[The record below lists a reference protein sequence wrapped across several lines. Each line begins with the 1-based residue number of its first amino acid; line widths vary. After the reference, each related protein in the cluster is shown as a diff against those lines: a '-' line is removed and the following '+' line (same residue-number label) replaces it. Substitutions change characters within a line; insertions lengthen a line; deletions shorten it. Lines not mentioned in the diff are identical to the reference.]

1 VVSADVEA
9 TSTGRSIDAKIILW
23 LKYFGRSGGAVV
35 AAARALDDRL
45 ASVRSLVNRIS
56 AVRIFWQSFVD
67 KATSASY
74 MARLAT
80 YLNEIAAPGTM
91 VHVEGITPAD
101 RDFGRLSE
109 FRCAIQAVD
118 NGLVAQEQGF
128 DAYVMGHFQDPGLYE
143 LRSALTI
150 PVVGVGEATLL
161 AASQLGRRL
170 GLVTLDKTF
179 EVWHYEQ
186 AERYGL
192 GGRVLHV
199 TSMGCRPEDFSA
211 AFAGD
216 AAARARML
224 SDFAD
229 CARPLV
235 DRGADVVIPAGVLP
249 GLLIASERGFKIGH
263 APVVNCAAVA
273 LKSAEMWV
281 QLQRLN
287 GTEPSRGPSFALANE
302 RARLDFR
309 ALVARPQAEPNM
321 R

>member
-1 VVSADVEA
+1 MEWRHAPP
-9 TSTGRSIDAKIILW
+9 
-23 LKYFGRSGGAVV
+23 
-35 AAARALDDRL
+35 
-45 ASVRSLVNRIS
+45 VNGIS

-67 KATSASY
+67 QATSAPY
-74 MARLAT
+74 MARLAS
-80 YLNEIAAPGTM
+80 YLNEIAAPGTT

-109 FRCAIQAVD
+109 FRCAIQAID
-118 NGLVAQEQGF
+118 NGLAAQDNGF

-170 GLVTLDKTF
+170 GLVTLDSAF

-186 AERYGL
+186 ADRYGL
-192 GGRVLHV
+192 SGRVVHV
-199 TSMGCRPEDFSA
+199 TGMGCRPEDFSA

-216 AAARARML
+216 ATAKTRML
-224 SDFAD
+224 SDFAA
-229 CARPLV
+229 CAQPLV
-235 DRGADVVIPAGVLP
+235 DRGADVIIPAGVLP
-249 GLLIASERGFKIGH
+249 GLLIASEHGFKIGY

-287 GTEPSRGPSFALANE
+287 GTGPSRGPSFALAND
-302 RARLDFR
+302 RARQDFR
-309 ALVARPQAEPNM
+309 ATVARTTEKKSS
-321 R
+321 

>member
-1 VVSADVEA
+1 MEWALPA
-9 TSTGRSIDAKIILW
+9 TRPATIGVR
-23 LKYFGRSGGAVV
+23 V
-35 AAARALDDRL
+35 AGLHGKVRDRH
-45 ASVRSLVNRIS
+45 APPVNGIS

-67 KATSASY
+67 ASASASY
-74 MARLAT
+74 MTRLAA
-80 YLNEIAAPGTM
+80 YLNEIAAPGTT
-91 VHVEGITPAD
+91 VYVEGLSPPD

-109 FRCAIQAVD
+109 FRCAVQAVD
-118 NGLVAQEQGF
+118 NGLAAAEQGF

-150 PVVGVGEATLL
+150 PVIGTGEVTLL

-170 GLVTLDKTF
+170 GLVTLDSAF

-186 AERYGL
+186 ADRYGL
-192 GGRVLHV
+192 SGRIVHV
-199 TSMGCRPEDFSA
+199 TGMGCRPEDFSA

-216 AAARARML
+216 ATAKARML
-224 SDFAD
+224 SDFAA
-229 CARPLV
+229 CAQPPI

-249 GLLIASERGFKIGH
+249 SLLIASEHGFKVGY

-287 GTEPSRGPSFALANE
+287 GTGPSRGPSFALAND
-302 RARLDFR
+302 RARQDFR
-309 ALVARPQAEPNM
+309 ALVAKDKKDS
-321 R
+321 